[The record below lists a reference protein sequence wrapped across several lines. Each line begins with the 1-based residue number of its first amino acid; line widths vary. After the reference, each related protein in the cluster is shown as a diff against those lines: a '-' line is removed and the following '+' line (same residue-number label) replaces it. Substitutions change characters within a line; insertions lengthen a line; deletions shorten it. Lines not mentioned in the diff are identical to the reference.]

1 LVGYTGSAGSGGGGS
16 VSSLNN
22 GAKTLFLS
30 SSGVLGFPDDA
41 LTAPTGNNFSIRTDT
56 GPAFYAIVTNPGTG
70 FGTNINVFGTS
81 ATTGGSGTGLTVS
94 YSLNGLGGVRGV
106 EISNPGTGYQN
117 GNVLTLSVGTGAT
130 ITLISALTVNTWT
143 FGRNGT
149 TTFPNKLNF
158 GISRVGDGV
167 EGNAMILASSKLNIA
182 DTSSCAII
190 IPEKGTQANPF
201 ATDLRLMGGW
211 PYGDP
216 DEMPLQAP
224 GGNVLIEASRGTV
237 GGAVAIMGGSGW
249 SAGGVF
255 IESGSANSGGP
266 STGISNKGFGG
277 QIGITGG
284 FGYQEGGHVR
294 ITAGDVDG
302 NVPAEN
308 GRGGDVDITAGDS
321 GAADT
326 NGGGFAGNVILRG
339 GVSRT
344 ATARSGRV
352 IIQTA
357 SFTNEGTSW
366 YFMPNGTMTFPTDSA
381 PTHSYGKVGDE
392 QGMVAFADG
401 YIYYCNAPYVDN
413 STDIWMRI
421 ALDGTSW

>member
-16 VSSLNN
+16 VSSLNS

-41 LTAPTGNNFSIRTDT
+41 LTAPTGNNFSIKTDT

-70 FGTNINVFGTS
+70 FGTNINAFGTS

-216 DEMPLQAP
+216 NEMPLQDP

-237 GGAVAIMGGSGW
+237 GGNVAITGGNGHRGGEVTIE
-249 SAGGVF
+249 AGN
-255 IESGSANSGGP
+255 ADTNGP
-266 STGISNKGFGG
+266 NNLTNRGFGG
-277 QIGITGG
+277 AIGITGG
-284 FGYQEGGHVR
+284 FGYQVGGDVG
-294 ITAGDVDG
+294 ITAGGVAG
-302 NVPAEN
+302 NIPASN
-308 GRGGDVDITAGDS
+308 GRGGSISLTAGDS
-321 GAADT
+321 GATDT
-326 NGGGFAGNVILRG
+326 NGGYAGNVILRG
-339 GVSRT
+339 GVART
-344 ATARSGRV
+344 ATAKSGSV
-352 IIQTA
+352 GVQTVP
-357 SFTNEGTSW
+357 FGGEGYFW
-366 YFMPNGTMTFPTDSA
+366 NFMPNGTMTFPTDSA

-401 YIYYCNAPYVDN
+401 YIYYCNAPYVDD